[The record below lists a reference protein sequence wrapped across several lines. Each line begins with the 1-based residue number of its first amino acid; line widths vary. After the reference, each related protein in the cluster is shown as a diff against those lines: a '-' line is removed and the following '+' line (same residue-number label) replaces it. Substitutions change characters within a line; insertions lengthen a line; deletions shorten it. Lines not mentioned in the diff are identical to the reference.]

1 MQSLPFSRREFVA
14 GAGTLGAVT
23 IFSPQA
29 LAQELSARKRKAPT
43 LRGGRF
49 KEGILSGDPTPK
61 SITLWT
67 RVAGVEGR
75 GSVEL
80 EVATDRGFRRVVAR
94 KLIPTSGRINHAVK
108 ARVAGLDPH
117 EQYYYRFSTKT
128 ANSSVGRFRTA
139 LPADSRQTVKFAFFS
154 CQDYT
159 FGYYNAH
166 ALLAREDVDFVV
178 NLGDYIYAEAYHNAG
193 SASGGVRTDPI
204 GVANSLKDYRAKY
217 ELYRSDKNLRR
228 MHAKFPMISIWDD
241 HEVIDNYAG
250 GAPGN
255 GEVPPLAESIQRAAY
270 RAYFESMPTYAGP
283 PRKGT
288 RTYRAMRFGRN
299 VDLVLLDQ
307 RQYRDDQ
314 PCGDEQIGPPCP
326 ELEQPRDFLGRK
338 QMSFLKKR
346 LDSSKTAWKLI
357 ASQTMAMKTIYPGGQ
372 YIGFDAWQGYP
383 RERRELLQFIQ
394 AKNIKDVA
402 FLTGDIHTFIAGDVR
417 VNDNDKVPVATEF
430 VGGSITSQGLGE
442 GGGGIVP
449 GANPR
454 NPKTPQSIIDLLRSA
469 NPWVKDAEFDH
480 HGYAL
485 VSASRSALS
494 VKFRRTSSTKQRGA
508 GRLPD
513 APFTYRLKRG
523 QKSLL

>member
-1 MQSLPFSRREFVA
+1 MDSPPFSRRAFVA
-14 GAGTLGAVT
+14 GAGALGAVT

-29 LAQELSARKRKAPT
+29 LAQELSRRKRRAPT
-43 LRGGRF
+43 LRGGTF
-49 KEGILSGDPTPK
+49 KEGVLSGDPTPK
-61 SITLWT
+61 GITLWT

-80 EVATDRGFRRVVAR
+80 EVARDRGFRKVVAR
-94 KLIPTSGRINHAVK
+94 ELIPTSGRIDHAVK
-108 ARVAGLDPH
+108 ARVGGLDPH
-117 EQYYYRFSTKT
+117 EQYFYRFSTKSR
-128 ANSSVGRFRTA
+128 NSPVGRFRTA
-139 LPADSRQTVKFAFFS
+139 LPADSRQPVRFAFFS

-193 SASGGVRTDPI
+193 SQSGGVRTDPI
-204 GVANSLKDYRAKY
+204 GVADSLADYRAKY
-217 ELYRSDKNLRR
+217 ALYRSDRNLRR
-228 MHAKFPMISIWDD
+228 VHAKFPMISIWDD

-255 GEVPPLAESIQRAAY
+255 GEVPPLAESLQRAAY

-283 PRKGT
+283 PRRGSRIYK
-288 RTYRAMRFGRN
+288 AMRFGRN

-307 RQYRDDQ
+307 RQYRGDQ
-314 PCGDEQIGPPCP
+314 PCGDKQLGAACP
-326 ELEQPRDFLGRK
+326 ELEQPRDFLGRR
-338 QMSFLKKR
+338 QMNFVKRR
-346 LDSSKTAWKLI
+346 LDRTPAVWKLL

-383 RERRELLQFIQ
+383 GERRELLQFIKS
-394 AKNIKDVA
+394 KNIRDVA

-417 VNDNDKVPVATEF
+417 INDNDKVPVATEF

-442 GGGGIVP
+442 GGGGLVP
-449 GANPR
+449 GADPR
-454 NPKTPQSIIDLLRSA
+454 NPKTPQAIIDLLRSQ

-485 VSASRSALS
+485 VTASRSALS
-494 VKFRRTSSTKQRGA
+494 VRFRRTAGTKTRGA

-513 APFTYRLKRG
+513 APYTYRLKRG